1 MFYFLVKPLR
11 PGMTREEFVNEVLEG
26 LLPPL
31 EYFGFNIQMNKQGYV
46 SIDEVIKNGTNLLD
60 PDQFEIA
67 ANDTDAVIL
76 DVRHE
81 SEFVKGFIPRSVFIG
96 LDGGFAPWVGALLVD
111 VKQPILLVVEEGM
124 EEEAVIRL
132 SRVGFDNV
140 IGILQGG
147 FKNWIDSGKETDRIE
162 TIEASQLE
170 GLDSPSVFDVRKTGE
185 YTAGHIE
192 FAKSTPLDFI
202 NEYLSSFPNKGDFY
216 IHCAGGYRS
225 VIANSILKKHGIH
238 NGIDVLGGY
247 DAITITDMPV
257 TDNVC
262 PSTLK

>member
-1 MFYFLVKPLR
+1 
-11 PGMTREEFVNEVLEG
+11 
-26 LLPPL
+26 
-31 EYFGFNIQMNKQGYV
+31 
-46 SIDEVIKNGTNLLD
+46 
-60 PDQFEIA
+60 
-67 ANDTDAVIL
+67 
-76 DVRHE
+76 
-81 SEFVKGFIPRSVFIG
+81 
-96 LDGGFAPWVGALLVD
+96 LVD

-147 FKNWIDSGKETDRIE
+147 FKSWIDSGKEIDRIE
-162 TIEASQLE
+162 TIEASELE
-170 GLDSPSVFDVRKTGE
+170 GLDTPPVFDVRKKGE
-185 YTAGHIE
+185 YAAEHIE
-192 FAKSTPLDFI
+192 FAESTPLDFI
-202 NEYLSSFPNKGDFY
+202 NEYMSAFPNEGDFY

-247 DAITITDMPV
+247 DAITITDIPV